1 MKFHGLFLFSASV
14 TKPRLTFG
22 QKSQEKKRQ
31 AIRLTSKD
39 AKTRPTTKISYC
51 FRLGF
56 CVSNF
61 LSIIS
66 DFLSLIPNKLSQK
79 LSNKAYTKIAICH
92 LAKLAKKWCF
102 GQSYHSRIEVLQIA
116 QLFGSSPFCVSF
128 PLIKNLRGL
137 REDLKHKMSYCFRRY
152 KMPSPQRLWRKVLL
166 RQPFLQQPSNKM
178 VSIWCPV
185 RRYIVYAKYVL

>member
-92 LAKLAKKWCF
+92 LAKLAKN
-102 GQSYHSRIEVLQIA
+102 GVLVNLIIQELKFCKLLSFLA
-116 QLFGSSPFCVSF
+116 LVLFVSVF
-128 PLIKNLRGL
+128 P
-137 REDLKHKMSYCFRRY
+137 
-152 KMPSPQRLWRKVLL
+152 
-166 RQPFLQQPSNKM
+166 
-178 VSIWCPV
+178 
-185 RRYIVYAKYVL
+185 

>member
-14 TKPRLTFG
+14 TKLRLTFG

-66 DFLSLIPNKLSQK
+66 DFLSREKLITEKLSQK
-79 LSNKAYTKIAICH
+79 LSNCKCIQKY
-92 LAKLAKKWCF
+92 
-102 GQSYHSRIEVLQIA
+102 
-116 QLFGSSPFCVSF
+116 LFGTWGAFTNYVCIFWHLTTYVP
-128 PLIKNLRGL
+128 PL
-137 REDLKHKMSYCFRRY
+137 H
-152 KMPSPQRLWRKVLL
+152 
-166 RQPFLQQPSNKM
+166 FLCSKR
-178 VSIWCPV
+178 SIFWEGGN
-185 RRYIVYAKYVL
+185 YFLFFFFEKQ

>member
-39 AKTRPTTKISYC
+39 AKTRPTTKIFYC

-79 LSNKAYTKIAICH
+79 LSNKAYMYKNSHLPLGKIGKKNGVLVNLIIQTWKSK
-92 LAKLAKKWCF
+92 KLVCF
-102 GQSYHSRIEVLQIA
+102 
-116 QLFGSSPFCVSF
+116 SF
-128 PLIKNLRGL
+128 
-137 REDLKHKMSYCFRRY
+137 
-152 KMPSPQRLWRKVLL
+152 
-166 RQPFLQQPSNKM
+166 
-178 VSIWCPV
+178 
-185 RRYIVYAKYVL
+185 